1 MMSGSNYQTIKQ
13 HQFTYKRTGFQKTI
27 IKENGGSTFLGT
39 GGSGIDMGLRKELY
53 ATDKRLTGKDGNV
66 ISDLVGAREE

>member
-1 MMSGSNYQTIKQ
+1 MM
-13 HQFTYKRTGFQKTI
+13 
-27 IKENGGSTFLGT
+27 KENGGNTFLGT